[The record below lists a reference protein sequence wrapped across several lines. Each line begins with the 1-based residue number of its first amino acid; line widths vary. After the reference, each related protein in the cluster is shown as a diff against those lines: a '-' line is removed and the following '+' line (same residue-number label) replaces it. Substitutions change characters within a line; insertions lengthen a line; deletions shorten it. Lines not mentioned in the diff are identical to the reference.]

1 MFTHRASVHTPQGP
15 ALPTRLGS
23 QASSQEGMS
32 GPGDALACPEW
43 AAGVGRESTSFSL
56 VLG

>member
-1 MFTHRASVHTPQGP
+1 MSTHRASVHTSQGP

-32 GPGDALACPEW
+32 GLGDTQACPEW
-43 AAGVGRESTSFSL
+43 AAGVGRASVFFSL